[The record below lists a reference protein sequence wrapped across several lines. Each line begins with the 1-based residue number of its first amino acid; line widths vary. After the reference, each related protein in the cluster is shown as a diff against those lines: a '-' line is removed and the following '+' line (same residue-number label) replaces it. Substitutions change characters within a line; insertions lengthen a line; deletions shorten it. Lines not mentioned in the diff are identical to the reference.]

1 MLIVSVKPQPRFYK
15 AGFYFTLSKYTKMK
29 KIFLGCLVALMALG
43 TQAQQRIVSL
53 NGALSEIICALGAE
67 SQIAGVDVTSNYP
80 ASLKSKT
87 KVGHNR
93 NISAEGV
100 LSLQPTLVIS
110 FDNQLNP
117 QLLEQLKAA
126 NIKTVI
132 LKQVLTVAGTRNLV
146 AEVATAIGTP
156 AKAAAVQ
163 QAFDKQIAALRITPV
178 HKKVLF
184 IYARGAGAMSVS
196 GTGTSIDKMITLA
209 GAENAMTGFADFK
222 PLSSEALAAANPD
235 IILLFDSGLSSIGGT
250 DGMLKMPGVAQTNAG
265 KNKKLV
271 TMDGELLSGFSIRLP
286 EALQELHNKL
296 K

>member
-1 MLIVSVKPQPRFYK
+1 
-15 AGFYFTLSKYTKMK
+15 MK
-29 KIFLGCLVALMALG
+29 KLLVFCLFALFTTA

-53 NGALSEIICALGAE
+53 NGALSEILCALGAE
-67 SQIAGVDVTSNYP
+67 SQIVGVDVTSNFP

-126 NIKTVI
+126 KVKTVI

-146 AEVATAIGTP
+146 AEVATAIGVP
-156 AKAAAVQ
+156 ANATAVQ
-163 QAFDKQIAALRITPV
+163 QAFDKQMATVHTTPLK
-178 HKKVLF
+178 KKVLF
-184 IYARGAGAMSVS
+184 IYARGAGAMQVS
-196 GTGTSIDKMITLA
+196 GTNTSIDQMITLA
-209 GAENAMTGFADFK
+209 GASNAMTGFSDFK
-222 PLSSEALAAANPD
+222 PLSSEALVAANPD
-235 IILLFDSGLSSIGGT
+235 VILLFDSGLGSVGGA
-250 DGMLKMPGVAQTNAG
+250 DGLLKMPGVAQTNAG
-265 KNKKLV
+265 KNKKIV
-271 TMDGELLSGFSIRLP
+271 AMDGELLSGFSIRLP
-286 EALQELHNKL
+286 QAIQELHNKL